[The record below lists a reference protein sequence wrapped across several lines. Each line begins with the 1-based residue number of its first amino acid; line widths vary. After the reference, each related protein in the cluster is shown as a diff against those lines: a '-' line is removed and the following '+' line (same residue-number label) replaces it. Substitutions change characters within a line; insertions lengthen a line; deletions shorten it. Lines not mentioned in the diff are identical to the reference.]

1 MQNFKQFLRKYK
13 WYRWCEANDVKAHM
27 LLISII
33 AQSYWVYLIWFP
45 IDTAQLYMLA
55 TVLVCSIAKELSDI
69 GDTGFSGVDMA
80 VNLFTWLVWAVLQ
93 SVVSVVWV
101 QMGI

>member
-1 MQNFKQFLRKYK
+1 MKKFKQFLRKYK

-55 TVLVCSIAKELSDI
+55 TVLVCSIAKVLSDI
-69 GDTGFSGVDMA
+69 GDTGFSGLGWFIGWIAAGV
-80 VNLFTWLVWAVLQ
+80 LFAPVWK
-93 SVVSVVWV
+93 
-101 QMGI
+101 IFR

>member
-1 MQNFKQFLRKYK
+1 MKNLKQFLRKYK
-13 WYRWCEANDVKAHM
+13 WYRWCEANDIRAHM
-27 LLISII
+27 LFISII

-45 IDTAQLYMLA
+45 IDTAQIYMLG

-69 GDTGFSGVDMA
+69 STTGFSGVDMA

-93 SVVSVVWV
+93 SVVSVVWCW
-101 QMGI
+101 INA

>member
-1 MQNFKQFLRKYK
+1 MKKFKQFLRKYK

-93 SVVSVVWV
+93 SVVSVVCV